1 MKALIL
7 AAGQGTRL
15 GHLTKDR
22 PKPMLPIQGRPLL
35 QYMVEWLR
43 DHGIKEI
50 AINLHHRPDVV
61 REFFGDGAHFGVA
74 IHYSDEKELLG
85 TAGAAKRLE
94 PFFDEDFVVVYGD
107 VLTNLNLARLIE
119 FHNQQGKNGRG
130 MPCMTLAL
138 YNVPDPTQCGLV
150 ETDATGHLMRFVE
163 KPAPDQVFTDLAF
176 SGIMICRPM
185 IFEYIPNE
193 SCFDFGHD
201 LIPALLAADAPMSAQ
216 VIAKDE
222 YVIDIGTLKGYLTA
236 IQTRSQYTLQ
246 KVI

>member
-15 GHLTKDR
+15 GHLTKNR
-22 PKPMLPIQGRPLL
+22 PKPMLPIGGRPLL
-35 QYMVEWLR
+35 QHTVEWLR
-43 DHGIKEI
+43 DYGIKEI

-61 REFFGDGAHFGVA
+61 MEFFGDGAHLGVA

-94 PFFDEDFVVVYGD
+94 PYFDEDFVVVYGD
-107 VLTNLNLARLIE
+107 VLTNLDLMRLIN
-119 FHNQQGKNGRG
+119 FHNQQGNHGREL
-130 MPCMTLAL
+130 PTMTLAL
-138 YNVPDPTQCGLV
+138 YNVPDLTQCGLV
-150 ETDATGHLMRFVE
+150 ETDTTGYVTRFVE

-176 SGIMICRPM
+176 SGIMICRPA
-185 IFEYIPNE
+185 IFKHIPIE
-193 SCFDFGHD
+193 TFFDFGHD

-222 YVIDIGTLKGYLTA
+222 YVIDIGTLPGYLTA
-236 IQTRSQYTLQ
+236 LQTCPQYTLQ
-246 KVI
+246 KAT